1 MSLATEPDTT
11 AAIDAA
17 TAGRVAITEPADDGL
32 GAIVTGFSPATATDE
47 DFAAMK
53 KAVYD
58 HRLIVIKDQQD
69 ISPADFVALGRRFGT
84 VVPYY
89 EPMYHHPDE
98 PDIFVS
104 SNVPVDGKRV
114 GVPKTGKFWHADYQF
129 KPEPFAFT
137 IFAPKILPEGNRGTF
152 FIDMARA
159 LEKLPAELAD
169 AARGT
174 HATHS
179 VRRFFK
185 IRPTDVFRPLGEIVR
200 EAEESSPPQTHP
212 TVITHPVTG
221 EEILYISEGF
231 TDSIADAADESLLDD
246 LLEAVGMRDDT
257 FTHENILR
265 HPYVPGEIVIWDN
278 RALCHRALHVT
289 HDGPAASHRLTV
301 LDEHPLSA
309 TE

>member
-1 MSLATEPDTT
+1 M
-11 AAIDAA
+11 
-17 TAGRVAITEPADDGL
+17 AITITTSNGDRL
-32 GAIVTGFSPATATDE
+32 GAVVTGFDPATAETD

-53 KAVYD
+53 QAVYE
-58 HRLIVIKDQQD
+58 HRLIVLKGQQD
-69 ISPADFVALGRRFGT
+69 ITPSEFVALGRNLGT

-89 EPMYHHPDE
+89 EPMYHHPE
-98 PDIFVS
+98 EKDIFVS
-104 SNVPVDGKRV
+104 SNVPVNGERV

-152 FIDMARA
+152 FIDMASA
-159 LEKLPAELAD
+159 LRKLPTELAD

-200 EAEESSPPQTHP
+200 EAEESSPPTTHP

-231 TDSIADAADESLLDD
+231 TDSIADAGDDSLLGD
-246 LLEAVGMRDDT
+246 LLEAVGMRDET
-257 FTHENILR
+257 FTHENIQR
-265 HPYVPGEIVIWDN
+265 HPYEPGEIVIWDN

-309 TE
+309 TS